1 MKVSEIMTR
10 SIVSLDSS
18 DSVERAAETM
28 KDHNIGAVPV
38 CSGDKIIGIVTDRDI
53 ALRSVA
59 AGEDPTNQTVRDIMS
74 SNPVTGRPEMNV
86 VDASRI
92 MSERQIRRLPIVDDG
107 NLVGIVSLGDIA
119 VRPTLEEEAESAL
132 SSISEPSTPEF

>member
-10 SIVSLDSS
+10 SIVSVNSF
-18 DSVERAAETM
+18 DSVEKAAEVM
-28 KDHNIGAVPV
+28 KEHNIGAVPV
-38 CSGDKIIGIVTDRDI
+38 CDGDKIIGIITDRDI
-53 ALRSVA
+53 ALRFVA
-59 AGEDPTNQTVRDIMS
+59 AGENSKNQTIRDIMS

-92 MSERQIRRLPIVDDG
+92 MSERQIRRLPVVDNG

-119 VRPTLEEEAESAL
+119 VRPALEEEAESAL

>member
-1 MKVSEIMTR
+1 MKE
-10 SIVSLDSS
+10 
-18 DSVERAAETM
+18 
-28 KDHNIGAVPV
+28 HNVGAVPV
-38 CSGDKIIGIVTDRDI
+38 CDGDKIIGIITDRDV

-59 AGEDPTNQTVRDIMS
+59 AGKSPQDQTVREIMS
-74 SNPVTGRPEMNV
+74 SNPVIGRPEMNV

-92 MSERQIRRLPIVDDG
+92 MSERQIRRLPIVDND

-119 VRPTLEEEAESAL
+119 VRPNLEQEAEHAL

>member
-10 SIVSLDSS
+10 SIVSVNSD
-18 DSVERAAETM
+18 DSVERAAEVM
-28 KDHNIGAVPV
+28 KEHNIGAVPV
-38 CSGDKIIGIVTDRDI
+38 CDGNKIIGIITDRDI

-59 AGEDPTNQTVRDIMS
+59 AGENSKNQIVRDVMS

-86 VDASRI
+86 LDASRI
-92 MSERQIRRLPIVDDG
+92 MSERQIRRLPVVDND

-119 VRPTLEEEAESAL
+119 VRPALEEEAESAL
-132 SSISEPSTPEF
+132 SSISEPSTPEV